1 MRRVG
6 VGGAVLVAVLV
17 SGCVPQAPVTPS
29 PSAPTFMCTPEA
41 GGAKAPC
48 SEQQFQQMKAKD
60 ALYAEAEQVY
70 RTYTAE
76 LMSLVRKGGSKSI
89 PSSLQRLISGKEL
102 SDSVAQRLREVK
114 EERLVFK
121 GPDVRIVWAKRLPT
135 RQKGGSVVAMKFC
148 GDSSLGL
155 SCGGLVEGSS
165 LLLGQVGS
173 CDLDWAWVWP
183 GCRVV
188 SRAGWAG
195 SWILG

>member
-6 VGGAVLVAVLV
+6 VGGVLVAVLV
-17 SGCVPQAPVTPS
+17 SGCVPQAPVKPS

-41 GGAKAPC
+41 GGVKAPC
-48 SEQQFQQMKAKD
+48 SEQQFQQMEAKD

-148 GDSSLGL
+148 GDSSGL
-155 SCGGLVEGSS
+155 QVYKNGKKYGQGVTSEETAFFNGQPGAITMMAVEYED
-165 LLLGQVGS
+165 VKK
-173 CDLDWAWVWP
+173 C
-183 GCRVV
+183 
-188 SRAGWAG
+188 
-195 SWILG
+195 